1 MAASCMLVT
10 NPSMSG
16 PTLMLHNIDSSNGTV
31 PLKGDFLKILGPKR
45 GAAHG
50 LGCIPIWGGF
60 YFGRVVDFC
69 DVWLRSEEAQP
80 LPSSVW
86 GSRTEGDYPYCS
98 SLRRLHPRAW
108 RLGGGAPLPLHQDR
122 MLVSALPLSS
132 SSPPSFPALL
142 HLCLYLSLLLKM
154 LFPSPVPQGSSW
166 WKNKREGEIFLWGG
180 RKGGKVGSKSSWRE
194 EGEEMER
201 RERSTWL
208 GGRKIISA
216 RRLCLRLK
224 PDLHFKSGGRSC
236 CHLRDTI
243 GPTSVSFNVTRHRG
257 LDEINRAAHDW

>member
-108 RLGGGAPLPLHQDR
+108 RRRPSAPSSGQNAGVSTAALFLLPPFLPRPPAPLPLSVASSKDALSISCTPGVK
-122 MLVSALPLSS
+122 LVEEQA
-132 SSPPSFPALL
+132 
-142 HLCLYLSLLLKM
+142 
-154 LFPSPVPQGSSW
+154 
-166 WKNKREGEIFLWGG
+166 GG
-180 RKGGKVGSKSSWRE
+180 RDFFVRGEERRKSGKQKQLKGRGGRNGK
-194 EGEEMER
+194 EGEEHLTR
-201 RERSTWL
+201 RQKDNFGQAALFKVKAWFAFQ
-208 GGRKIISA
+208 K
-216 RRLCLRLK
+216 RRPVVL
-224 PDLHFKSGGRSC
+224 PPQGH
-236 CHLRDTI
+236 
-243 GPTSVSFNVTRHRG
+243 HRTNQRV
-257 LDEINRAAHDW
+257 I